1 VVPDLS
7 PIDKKVKMNLKKIR
21 DVLAPSALT
30 VLLSLA
36 SAHASAG
43 VVVSTLADI
52 DGPRITAGFPVDL
65 GLFGPFTY
73 LLPAG
78 STITGASLSGTYGS
92 QTNPGSTAGFDAIVD
107 GYRLTVCA
115 PKALDCWYGT
125 GNFRPFIF
133 NLPTSLFADLQDGQ
147 ATLDIV
153 QTNESTVRFGSPT
166 LTIEFTTAI
175 PEPASLAL
183 LALGLAGL
191 GLSRRKH
198 AI

>member
-1 VVPDLS
+1 
-7 PIDKKVKMNLKKIR
+7 MNLKKIKNL
-21 DVLAPSALT
+21 LAPSALT
-30 VLLSLA
+30 VLLSLG

-52 DGPRITAGFPVDL
+52 DGPQTSAGFPVNL

-78 STITGASLSGTYGS
+78 STITGASLSGTYGT
-92 QTNPGSTAGFDAIVD
+92 QMNAGSTAGFDAVVD

-115 PKALDCWYGT
+115 PEAPGCWYG
-125 GNFRPFIF
+125 GDDFRPFSF
-133 NLPTSLFADLQDGQ
+133 TLPTSLFADLQDGQ
-147 ATLDIV
+147 ATLDII
-153 QTNESTVRFGSPT
+153 QTNQTYVRFGSPT
-166 LTIEFTTAI
+166 LTVEFTSAV

-183 LALGLAGL
+183 LAFGLAGL

-198 AI
+198 AIR